1 MCVLKIFGFGNDFR
15 KWIQILMK
23 NPESCVING
32 GKTTPYFKLE
42 KGTRQG
48 DPVSAHLLIIAL
60 EVVFSLIKASPDI
73 EGLQFFS
80 HTFLY
85 YAYAD
90 DTTFFLKNEKL
101 ATEVIKTFDKFSLFS
116 GFKINHAKCQIA
128 GIGVKKRVK
137 MALCGMDCISLTED
151 VIKILDIYFSYNKKL
166 EQEKNFLNHIVK
178 IQNIL
183 KLWKLRNLTIEG
195 RIVVFKSLAI
205 SKLIHLALVTEIPT
219 TTIDLLT
226 KIQMN
231 FVWKGRNMK
240 IKNSTL
246 CNGYEYGGLKRFGPW
261 IKRSFDNNFH

>member
-1 MCVLKIFGFGNDFR
+1 
-15 KWIQILMK
+15 
-23 NPESCVING
+23 
-32 GKTTPYFKLE
+32 
-42 KGTRQG
+42 
-48 DPVSAHLLIIAL
+48 
-60 EVVFSLIKASPDI
+60 
-73 EGLQFFS
+73 
-80 HTFLY
+80 
-85 YAYAD
+85 
-90 DTTFFLKNEKL
+90 
-101 ATEVIKTFDKFSLFS
+101 
-116 GFKINHAKCQIA
+116 
-128 GIGVKKRVK
+128 

-166 EQEKNFLNHIVK
+166 EQEENFLNLIVK

-183 KLWKLRNLTIEG
+183 RSRKLRNLTIEG